1 MRGRLSG
8 EVRRLLSGARL
19 ISTAPA
25 NVGVGERR
33 SRSVGAGI
41 EFAEY
46 RDYEPGDD
54 LRHLDRH
61 VYARHGR
68 AVVKQYHVEQRLRVS
83 VLLDGS
89 GSMAADPTLWS
100 RAVQLAAV
108 FGEVALNGSDQVRF
122 GVTKHDRVEWGGTV
136 SRDRQLWRELD
147 RLGDVRP
154 GGAQVPMNQLAARS
168 LEALAAP
175 GVLVVIS
182 DWLVEGFAEALRAW
196 RVREQEVVAV
206 QVLGAAESGTE
217 VGPTGWVRLID
228 AESGAVIDRR
238 ADRHTWRAYR
248 SAVSEWS
255 EAVRSAVWSVE
266 GRWLSVAA
274 GGALNENVVRD
285 LRAQGVIT

>member
-8 EVRRLLSGARL
+8 DVRRLLGGARL

-25 NVGVGERR
+25 SVGVGERR

-68 AVVKQYHVEQRLRVS
+68 PVVRQYHVEQRLRVS
-83 VLLDGS
+83 VLMDAS
-89 GSMAADPTLWS
+89 GSMAADPTLWN
-100 RAVQLAAV
+100 RAVELAAV

-122 GVTKHDRVEWGGTV
+122 GVAKHGRVEWGGAV

-147 RLGDVRP
+147 RLGGVRP
-154 GGAQVPMNQLAARS
+154 DGAQGPMDQVAARS

-182 DWLVEGFAEALRAW
+182 DWLVEGFTEALRAW

-206 QVLGAAESGTE
+206 QVLGAAETGPE
-217 VGPTGWVRLID
+217 IGPTGWVRLVD
-228 AESGAVIDRR
+228 AESGALLDRR
-238 ADRHTWRAYR
+238 ADRHTWQAYR

-266 GRWLSVAA
+266 GRWLSVTA
-274 GGALNENVVRD
+274 GGALNERVVRD